1 MSERIIK
8 TGLPKRFK
16 DMLAA
21 VIGQCPTA
29 IGKTPR

>member
-1 MSERIIK
+1 MNDRIIK

-21 VIGQCPTA
+21 VVGQMSD
-29 IGKTPR
+29 GYWETPR